1 MINLDLNNINIQ
13 APYKVSLST
22 KGDYMFETFHG
33 IHYSISFIEDEPLGG
48 CKTYQFVIER
58 LENRHTGYDSGV
70 EDTILIII
78 YEFFKQHLFVLLYF
92 CDTSDGREAKRN
104 RLFMSWFQK
113 HADKTRFTICSAN
126 ATVEGQGIYAA
137 IIVENRNPLLDDIVS
152 EFNSTASM
160 LAEGK

>member
-1 MINLDLNNINIQ
+1 MIELALDYINKQ
-13 APYKVSLST
+13 APYKVSLSCR
-22 KGDYMFETFHG
+22 GDYVFETFHG
-33 IHYSISFIEDEPLGG
+33 IHYSISFIEDEQLGG
-48 CKTYQFVIER
+48 CETYQFIIER
-58 LENRHTGYDSGV
+58 LDNKHTSYDSGV
-70 EDTILIII
+70 EDTILAII
-78 YEFFKQHLFVLLYF
+78 YEFFRLHLYVLLYF

-137 IIVENRNPLLDDIVS
+137 IIVENRNPLLNDIIS